1 MNAMVFGGVTG
12 LVLGLAIQAAGL
24 TNARGFREMVVFRN
38 RSMLRMAL
46 AFLGFGA
53 LMTAVLGWLA
63 VLDVDL
69 LAVRPLDW
77 ATLLGGM
84 LLGAGVWLCGLLP
97 GTALGA
103 IGGGRLWESLCA
115 VAGCLVGALAL
126 PWVTSWTQPL
136 HAMAWTRATLFRV
149 TLDEPYLLPGG
160 FLGLGIFGVV
170 LLALAAY
177 VPVRRAEQEEPV
189 PDVPEESDAHEF
201 IPVLLP
207 GMGSIQADAIDPAV
221 VDDEIILLDNLE
233 DVPEEIDG
241 DTEDEELMEP
251 VMENRPDFDPELE
264 ESDSDEENEEL
275 VAPVM
280 EDHPDLDPEPEED
293 DMTEALVDME
303 ERAGIGTYVSEEAMP
318 VNARV
323 LVKPDAEDIG
333 AVEGEKEESREPVGK
348 A

>member
-1 MNAMVFGGVTG
+1 MSTIVFGGVTG
-12 LVLGLAIQAAGL
+12 LLLGLAMQAAGL
-24 TNARGFREMVVFRN
+24 TDARGVRETVAFRHLA
-38 RSMLRMAL
+38 MLRMAL

-53 LMTAVLGWLA
+53 LMVAGLGWLA

-77 ATLLGGM
+77 ATLLGGV
-84 LLGAGVWLCGLLP
+84 LLGVGVWLCGLLP
-97 GTALGA
+97 GTALGGV
-103 IGGGRLWESLCA
+103 GGGRLWESLCA
-115 VAGCLVGALAL
+115 VAGCLVGAVAL

-136 HAMAWTRATLFRV
+136 HDMAWLRATLFRV

-160 FLGLGIFGVV
+160 FLGLGIFGLV

-177 VPVRRAEQEEPV
+177 VPAARTREEALVDVRPVEPEVPELAPNSMAGMIAGKEPLLQDGEAWPLNEDELIAQEEI
-189 PDVPEESDAHEF
+189 PEE
-201 IPVLLP
+201 L
-207 GMGSIQADAIDPAV
+207 
-221 VDDEIILLDNLE
+221 
-233 DVPEEIDG
+233 PEELDG
-241 DTEDEELMEP
+241 
-251 VMENRPDFDPELE
+251 ELE
-264 ESDSDEENEEL
+264 EEEL
-275 VAPVM
+275 EAPIM
-280 EDHPDLDPEPEED
+280 EDHPDLDPEPEEE

-333 AVEGEKEESREPVGK
+333 ATEEEKEESREPVGK